1 MRFVLNYNKGY
12 EVGVIMWNDYGRYGT
27 YPLRNFSDRQGD
39 AMIFKMVDCPKLN
52 DYQIRTLIKNYNPDV
67 KYIRVSGTQFK
78 KQEL

>member
-12 EVGVIMWNDYGRYGT
+12 EVGVVMCNDYGHYST
-27 YPLRNFSDRQGD
+27 CPLRNFGDRQGD
-39 AMIFKMVDCPKLN
+39 AIIFKMVDCPKLN
-52 DYQIRTLIKNYNPDV
+52 DYQIRTLVKNYNPDV